1 MPCVREKTRRR
12 RKLAEPIHPFHAYVA
27 RPVGKAEISRTPK
40 AQEAEAKEWARMRD
54 KYLWGERRPREWK
67 D

>member
-1 MPCVREKTRRR
+1 MPCVREPTRHG
-12 RKLAEPIHPFHAYVA
+12 RKLADRIYPFHACVA

-40 AQEAEAKEWARMRD
+40 AQEAEAKAWARLRD
-54 KYLWGERRPREWK
+54 KHVWGEHHPRKWR